1 MGLFSRLLT
10 VFKAKANA
18 AIESVEDPR
27 QLVDYAYEQQ
37 KELLRRTKEGL
48 IEVASSRVRLERQAD
63 KLRSQVPQIEAQAER
78 ALGIIGREDLAR
90 VALQRKQSVMSELEQ
105 LGPQVA
111 DITREEARLSSTEQ
125 QLAARIEE
133 FRVRKDTVSARYS
146 AAEAQ
151 VRVSSALSGV
161 SGEFAEIGVA
171 MGRAL
176 EKTER
181 MESRAQ
187 AIGGLMEGNNL
198 ALPDGISDPVER
210 ELQEAF
216 TDQSV
221 EDDLEAIKN
230 RLGPGSSPPAIDG
243 GS

>member
-1 MGLFSRLLT
+1 MSLFSRLMT

-63 KLRSQVPQIEAQAER
+63 KLQSQVPQIEAQAER
-78 ALGIIGREDLAR
+78 ALAIGREDLAR
-90 VALQRKQSVMSELEQ
+90 LALQRKQSVQSELEQ
-105 LGPQVA
+105 LGPQVD
-111 DITREEARLSSTEQ
+111 DITREERRLTATEQ

-187 AIGGLMEGNNL
+187 AIGGLMDGQNL
-198 ALPDGISDPVER
+198 ALPDGVSDPVER

-221 EDDLEAIKN
+221 EDELAAIKN
-230 RLGPGSSPPAIDG
+230 RLGSGSSPPSIESG
-243 GS
+243 T

>member
-1 MGLFSRLLT
+1 MGLISQLMT

-18 AIESVEDPR
+18 ASESVEDPR

-48 IEVASSRVRLERQAD
+48 IEMASSRVRLERQAD

-78 ALGIIGREDLAR
+78 ALGIGREDLAR
-90 VALQRKQSVMSELEQ
+90 MALQRKQSVQHELDL
-105 LGPQVA
+105 LGPQVE
-111 DITREEARLSSTEQ
+111 DITREERRLTATEQ
-125 QLAARIEE
+125 QLAGHVEE

-151 VRVSSALSGV
+151 VRVSSALSG
-161 SGEFAEIGVA
+161 EFAEIGVA

-176 EKTER
+176 EKAER

-187 AIGGLMEGNNL
+187 AIGGLMEGHNL
-198 ALPDGISDPVER
+198 GLPDGATDPVAR

-221 EDDLEAIKN
+221 EDELAALTN
-230 RLGPGSSPPAIDG
+230 RLGPGDPQPEIDDET
-243 GS
+243 

>member
-1 MGLFSRLLT
+1 MGLFSRFMM

-63 KLRSQVPQIEAQAER
+63 KLQSQVPQIEAQAER
-78 ALGIIGREDLAR
+78 ALGIGREDLAR
-90 VALQRKQSVMSELEQ
+90 LALQRKQSVQSELEQ
-105 LGPQVA
+105 LAPQVG
-111 DITREEARLSSTEQ
+111 DITREERRLTATEQ

-187 AIGGLMEGNNL
+187 AIGGLMEGHNL
-198 ALPDGISDPVER
+198 ALPDGVSDPVER
-210 ELQEAF
+210 ELNEAF

-221 EDDLEAIKN
+221 EDELAAIKK
-230 RLGPGSSPPAIDG
+230 RLGPGDPPPSIESG
-243 GS
+243 T

>member
-1 MGLFSRLLT
+1 MGLFSRLMT
-10 VFKAKANA
+10 VFKAKANS

-48 IEVASSRVRLERQAD
+48 IEVASSRVRLEKQAD

-78 ALGIIGREDLAR
+78 ALGIGREDLAR
-90 VALQRKQSVMSELEQ
+90 LALQRKQSVMSELEQ
-105 LGPQVA
+105 LGPQVE
-111 DITREEARLSSTEQ
+111 DISREERRLSATEQ
-125 QLAARIEE
+125 QLAGRIEE

-198 ALPDGISDPVER
+198 ALPEGVTDPVER

-221 EDDLEAIKN
+221 EDELAAIKN
-230 RLGPGSSPPAIDG
+230 RLGPGGPPPAIDG
-243 GS
+243 GT